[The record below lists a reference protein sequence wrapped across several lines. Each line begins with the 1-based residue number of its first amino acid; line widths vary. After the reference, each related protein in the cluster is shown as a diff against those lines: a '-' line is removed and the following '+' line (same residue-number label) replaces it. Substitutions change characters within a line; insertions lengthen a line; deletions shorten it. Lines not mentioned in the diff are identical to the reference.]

1 NLSYADDV
9 PTYGVGQVINPPN
22 TPTIQ
27 GIVTFYT
34 VSPSLPAGVVLDQT
48 TGYIL
53 GTPTVVSPA
62 TDYTITGFNPGGS
75 ATTTINL
82 TVITVP

>member
-1 NLSYADDV
+1 
-9 PTYGVGQVINPPN
+9 
-22 TPTIQ
+22 
-27 GIVTFYT
+27 

-53 GTPTVVSPA
+53 GTPTAVSA
-62 TDYTITGFNPGGS
+62 SRDYTITGFNPGGS
-75 ATTTINL
+75 AFTTINL